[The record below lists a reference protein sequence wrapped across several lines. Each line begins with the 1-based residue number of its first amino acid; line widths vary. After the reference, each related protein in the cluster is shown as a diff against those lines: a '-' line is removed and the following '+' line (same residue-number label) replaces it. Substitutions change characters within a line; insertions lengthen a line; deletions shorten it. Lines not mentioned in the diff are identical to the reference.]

1 MEIIKQ
7 QNPGKTRSMT
17 DSLEVLNTFDT
28 ISLEEMDSV
37 KLLDRMDVKYVF
49 RSDKLTEMLEKLCD
63 RYRVLSISGKR
74 ASLYETHYFDTAEL
88 EMYMNHHNGRLNR
101 HKVRFRKYV
110 DSGISFFEIKYKTN
124 KSRTI
129 KHRIKLTDSIYTITG
144 ETEALLQQETGY
156 PANLLTEA
164 LEVDYSR
171 ITLVSK
177 NLSERL
183 TIDIGLKYKF
193 HQQVS
198 TFPNLVI
205 AEVKQERTSGS
216 PFINLMQENHIHPLS
231 ISKYCIGIASMNP
244 EIKINR
250 FKSKLL
256 HVNKLCNHNE

>member
-1 MEIIKQ
+1 MIH
-7 QNPGKTRSMT
+7 
-17 DSLEVLNTFDT
+17 SLDILNTFDT

-37 KLLDRMDVKYVF
+37 KLLNRVDVKYVF
-49 RSDKLTEMLEKLCD
+49 RSDQLAEMLCQLCHC
-63 RYRVLSISGKR
+63 YRVLSISGKR

-88 EMYMNHHNGRLNR
+88 EMYLNHHNGKLNR

-110 DSGISFFEIKYKTN
+110 DSGISFFEIKFKTN

-129 KHRIKLTDSIYTITG
+129 KHRIKLRDSIYKITG
-144 ETEALLQQETGY
+144 ENEDMLQRETGY
-156 PANLLTEA
+156 PANALTEA

-177 NLSERL
+177 NFSERL

-198 TFPNLVI
+198 SFPNLVI

-231 ISKYCIGIASMNP
+231 ISKYCIGIASMNT

-256 HVNKLCNHNE
+256 HVNKLCEHPQ